1 METERVKAVEGV
13 LPKKGK
19 GRTTGG
25 RCDKKWSVRFL
36 EALMDELQ
44 EQEEEEERR
53 EKVRGE
59 SVLRPGWDT
68 LELSE
73 PKEGALACERYEDII
88 GAVRLVGNWKSNVL
102 YLISNAVMRD
112 YYDGKLGERGVGELF
127 GVCYQ
132 KCIERKDGT
141 VVPGKNQY
149 EILGTIYEF
158 FSRANAR
165 GSVLANEREGRAL
178 VEGCGLH
185 WAGTTYYNS
194 EYFYLCANMQCRFQA
209 LCNRISAECGLEE
222 LAFERIRDRT
232 QFLPVGGL
240 DYHGVFVWVQR
251 KDNYPDN
258 QYGMKNQNR
267 EPPKNFTYLYRNHCS
282 ENELPGL
289 RFLARRMK
297 EETARK
303 SGDKRLWR
311 EYTVQDGKDYHNG
324 MSYLLEGS
332 LVDEQDERMYD
343 EALGFL
349 QNFRLYRVDGCVELL
364 HVAEKSLFL

>member
-1 METERVKAVEGV
+1 METEKLKAVEEV
-13 LPKKGK
+13 FPKQKKSRIAAK
-19 GRTTGG
+19 GR
-25 RCDKKWSVRFL
+25 DKKWSVRFI
-36 EALMDELQ
+36 EALLKEVREQDEP
-44 EQEEEEERR
+44 EKR
-53 EKVRGE
+53 EDIIRGE
-59 SVLRPGWDT
+59 SFVRPGWDT

-73 PKEGALACERYEDII
+73 PEDGALACERYEDII

-112 YYDGKLGERGVGELF
+112 YYEGKLGERGVGELF
-127 GVCYQ
+127 CVCYQ
-132 KCIERKDGT
+132 KCIERKNGT
-141 VVPGKNQY
+141 VVSGKKQY

-194 EYFYLCANMQCRFQA
+194 EYFYLCANMQRRFQA
-209 LCNRISAECGLEE
+209 LCNGISAECGLEE
-222 LAFERIRDRT
+222 IAFEQIRGQT

-240 DYHGVFVWVQR
+240 DYHGVFVWVQQ

-258 QYGMKNQNR
+258 QYGMKTLSR
-267 EPPKNFTYLYRNHCS
+267 EPPRNFIYLYRNHCS
-282 ENELPGL
+282 GRELPGI
-289 RFLARRMK
+289 RFLAQRMK
-297 EETARK
+297 EEAAHK
-303 SGDKRLWR
+303 SDGKRLWR
-311 EYTVQDGKDYHNG
+311 EFTVQDGRDYHNG

-349 QNFRLYRVDGCVELL
+349 QNFRLYRMDGCVELL
-364 HVAEKSLFL
+364 HVAEKNLFV